1 MILIRLLTGLV
12 TGLSAVLT
20 RIERLAL
27 MVLVAAMAGFV
38 LLNVGSRAMGRT
50 LAWADELAVLAMT
63 LAAFVGAALMLRA
76 RTDPAVLILH
86 EMGRPALVRGLRILV
101 SLLAAGFGA
110 ALIWMCWRWFNL
122 PGLIA
127 ADFDV
132 GAFEMTTFNF
142 LYTER
147 TPVMGLSSWRLF
159 LIMPWFAVSITI
171 HALANLAEDLGL
183 AERQAR
189 HDGITTGEG

>member
-1 MILIRLLTGLV
+1 MSPVRLI
-12 TGLSAVLT
+12 TGLSALFT
-20 RIERLAL
+20 RIERVAL
-27 MVLVAAMAGFV
+27 MLLVAGIAAFVLV
-38 LLNVGSRAMGRT
+38 NVIFRAFGVT
-50 LAWADELAVLAMT
+50 LAWADELAVVCMT

-86 EMGRPALVRGLRILV
+86 ELRRPGLVRVLRVTV
-101 SLLAAGFGA
+101 SALAAGFGV
-110 ALIWMCWRWFNL
+110 ALAWMCWRWFNL

-127 ADFDV
+127 AGFDV

-147 TPVMGLSSWRLF
+147 TPILGLPSWRLF
-159 LIMPWFAVSITI
+159 LIMPWFAVSITV

-183 AERQAR
+183 AQADSR
-189 HDGITTGEG
+189 VRSAAAGEG

>member
-1 MILIRLLTGLV
+1 MILIRLLTGL
-12 TGLSAVLT
+12 SALLT

-27 MVLVAAMAGFV
+27 MLLVAAMAGFV

-76 RTDPAVLILH
+76 RSDPAVLVLH
-86 EMGRPALVRGLRILV
+86 EMGRPALVRGLRIIV

-110 ALIWMCWRWFNL
+110 ALVWMCWRWFNL

-127 ADFDV
+127 AGFDV
-132 GAFEMTTFNF
+132 GEFEMATFNF

-147 TPVMGLSSWRLF
+147 TPVMGLSSWRFF
-159 LIMPWFAVSITI
+159 LIMPWFALSITI

-183 AERQAR
+183 AERAA
-189 HDGITTGEG
+189 GPGSITTGEG

>member
-1 MILIRLLTGLV
+1 MILIRLLTGL
-12 TGLSAVLT
+12 SALLT

-27 MVLVAAMAGFV
+27 MLLVAAMAGFV

-76 RTDPAVLILH
+76 RTDSAVLILH
-86 EMGRPALVRGLRILV
+86 EMGRPGLVRGLRIMV

-110 ALIWMCWRWFNL
+110 ALIWMCWRWFDPL
-122 PGLIA
+122 GLA
-127 ADFDV
+127 ATGFDV
-132 GAFEMTTFNF
+132 GEFEMTTFNF

-147 TPVMGLSSWRLF
+147 TPVMGLFSWRFF
-159 LIMPWFAVSITI
+159 LIMPWFAASITI

-183 AERQAR
+183 AERAA
-189 HDGITTGEG
+189 GPGGMTTGEG